1 MIQMITGFCSV
12 INGGYYYEPHLVD
25 KITNSSGAVVKNIE
39 PRLLKRTVSESTS
52 RRVRDYLYAV
62 VMEDGGAGNLR
73 TGKTARPAGYAIGGK
88 TGTAETLPRD
98 NGEYVVSFIGYAPAD
113 APKIALYVVV
123 DRPNV
128 EEQDD
133 AALATKIFKNIMTEA
148 LPYLGIPM
156 TEDLTEEE
164 SNQLRDLQSRITA
177 QYTMPIEPA
186 ADSTADT
193 DGTTPAGDES
203 SDDTASAADPNT
215 DGNDTSDQSDTNAPK
230 PGTGEP
236 AWKSYPAD
244 PDTGYLKEPGT
255 GRFLDPDTGA
265 YVSEAPQP

>member
-1 MIQMITGFCSV
+1 
-12 INGGYYYEPHLVD
+12 VD

-62 VMEDGGAGNLR
+62 VMEDGGAGRLR

-113 APKIALYVVV
+113 TPKIALYVVV

-128 EEQDD
+128 VVQDD

-156 TEDLTEEE
+156 TEELTEEE
-164 SNQLRDLQSRITA
+164 SNQLRDLQTKITA
-177 QYTMPIEPA
+177 QYTMPLEPA
-186 ADSTADT
+186 ADSTDP

-203 SDDTASAADPNT
+203 SDDTASATDPKT
-215 DGNDTSDQSDTNAPK
+215 DGSDTSDQSDTNAPK

-265 YVSEAPQP
+265 YVSEAPQS